1 MKLWTYLGK
10 NVRIELKNGKK
21 FIGIVDD
28 YDDEIDSDRGEDFI
42 YLEVGME
49 ILFGFYESEIK
60 SIEVLD

>member
-10 NVRIELKNGKK
+10 NVRIELKNGQK

-60 SIEVLD
+60 SIEVID